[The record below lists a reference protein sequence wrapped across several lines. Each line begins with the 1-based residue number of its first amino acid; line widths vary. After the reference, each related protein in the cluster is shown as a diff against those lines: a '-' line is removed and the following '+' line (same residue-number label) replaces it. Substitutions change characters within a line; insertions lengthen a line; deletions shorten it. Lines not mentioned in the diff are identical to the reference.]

1 MFPFFPL
8 SICHKVMGLNAM
20 ILFFWMLC
28 FKLFLHSPVSSSSR
42 GSLVPLCFLSLGWCD
57 LLTWGYWYFSQ
68 QSGFQP
74 VLHPAQHFSW
84 CTLHSNSISK
94 VKVSNLMYIFPNLEP
109 VRCSMSSSNCS
120 FLTCIQVLKRQV
132 RQSGIPTS
140 FKNFLQFGVI
150 HKVKDF
156 SIVNKAEVDV
166 FLEFPCFFYYPI
178 DVGKLISGSSDV
190 SKSSFYI

>member
-1 MFPFFPL
+1 
-8 SICHKVMGLNAM
+8 M

-109 VRCSMSSSNCS
+109 VRCSMSGSNCS

-140 FKNFLQFGVI
+140 FKNFPQFGVI

-156 SIVNKAEVDV
+156 SIVNKAEIGV
-166 FLEFPCFFYYPI
+166 FSGIPLLFLWSNRCWKIDLCFLWCF
-178 DVGKLISGSSDV
+178 
-190 SKSSFYI
+190 